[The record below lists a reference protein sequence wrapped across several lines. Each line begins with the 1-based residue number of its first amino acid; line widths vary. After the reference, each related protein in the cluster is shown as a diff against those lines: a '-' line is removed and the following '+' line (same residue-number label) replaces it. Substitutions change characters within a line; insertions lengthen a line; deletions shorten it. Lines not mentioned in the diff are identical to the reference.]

1 MSIPSSTVYILYVDD
16 PSVPVPKSIDI
27 TSKST
32 VSNFTT
38 KRFPMMWFGS
48 TEVLKLD
55 NIIYDKKSSYLKF
68 KNQKRYYRSFMD
80 LFKYVEQQHESNPNL
95 VIKLHTLETGVTD
108 VDSVIKKYLLI
119 YRLRYGTNVILSD
132 PKHKLMVEE
141 YVGKISTLS
150 FSRIV
155 YDPSVPADER
165 KKLSNQK
172 YIDTHRERL
181 NAKSKR
187 YYERN
192 KEKLKEKR
200 DAKKASVIEAVAQ
213 VAVIENTAQV

>member
-1 MSIPSSTVYILYVDD
+1 
-16 PSVPVPKSIDI
+16 
-27 TSKST
+27 
-32 VSNFTT
+32 
-38 KRFPMMWFGS
+38 
-48 TEVLKLD
+48 
-55 NIIYDKKSSYLKF
+55 
-68 KNQKRYYRSFMD
+68 MD
-80 LFKYVEQQHESNPNL
+80 LFKYVEHQHESNPNL
-95 VIKLHTLETGVTD
+95 IIKLHTLETGVTD
-108 VDSVIKKYLLI
+108 IDSVIKKYLLI

-141 YVGKISTLS
+141 YVTKISTLS

-155 YDPSVPADER
+155 YDPAVPADER

-200 DAKKASVIEAVAQ
+200 DAKKAERLAL
-213 VAVIENTAQV
+213 IENTAQI

>member
-1 MSIPSSTVYILYVDD
+1 MAKGPSTVYILYVDD
-16 PSVPVPKSIDI
+16 PSVPVSPGIDI
-27 TSKST
+27 TSKGT
-32 VSNFTT
+32 VLNFNT
-38 KRFPMMWFGS
+38 KRFPLLWIGS
-48 TEVLKLD
+48 TESLKLD

-95 VIKLHTLETGVTD
+95 VIKIHSLETDVTD
-108 VDSVIKKYLLI
+108 IDSVIKKYLLI
-119 YRLRYGTNVILSD
+119 YRLRYGTNMVISD

-141 YVGKISTLS
+141 YVTKISTLS

-155 YDPSVPADER
+155 YDPAVPADER

-200 DAKKASVIEAVAQ
+200 DAKKAERLAL
-213 VAVIENTAQV
+213 IENNAQI

>member
-1 MSIPSSTVYILYVDD
+1 MSKGSSTVYILYVED
-16 PSVPVPKSIDI
+16 PSIPVGPCTEI

-32 VSNFTT
+32 ELNFNT
-38 KRFPMMWFGS
+38 KRFPMLWIGS
-48 TEVLKLD
+48 TESLKLD

-80 LFKYVEQQHESNPNL
+80 LFKYVEHQHESNPNL
-95 VIKLHTLETGVTD
+95 VIKIHSLETNVTD

-141 YVGKISTLS
+141 YVTKISTLS
-150 FSRIV
+150 FCRIV
-155 YDPSVPADER
+155 YDPSLPVDER

-172 YIDTHRERL
+172 YIDTNRERL

-200 DAKKASVIEAVAQ
+200 DAKKASVI
-213 VAVIENTAQV
+213 AVIENTAN